1 MRQLNG
7 VDSLKEAIRIIP
19 IPGAPASL
27 SREAAA
33 IGLAFL
39 DMSLRQNHIR
49 RLTERLTLIEHR
61 AAVKTTEVDIRLS
74 LLDPGQREASALFQ
88 RLTSRS
94 TGIEMESVA
103 GRPSIWV
110 PITPISKQSVSP
122 IDVVD
127 ADGSKL
133 PRLTQFETSRLLA
146 SGLYRLLRGILHSIP
161 ESREDTALGQFLFQA
176 DESRWLVQ
184 EALLV
189 LLTERSQPTEPF
201 QQPLAPN
208 AVGGHGRQYR
218 ELAAQVLK
226 DHEALL
232 STYVQLLDVAVNNYL
247 LVVALDATKDD
258 HLLSYDSP
266 VHSWGPHPAGN
277 AGREP
282 SARRGQ
288 GVMNDSQ
295 DDVVRRI
302 KGAGAYFM
310 REVVPRWAR
319 TDYSTYRVEY
329 FAQVPSNL
337 RSYHVVAE
345 TEPGVHIQEM
355 SLVTN
360 ADEAEARDVVADLRV
375 FAGKLR
381 EENRMGTMIEPR
393 LLELELQSVLGR
405 LFELLRRRRWD
416 ADQAGAGMAEDQLE
430 NSTRLAWACI
440 SGEGVRDRTGQVSS
454 SLLGRNDV
462 TEEALDA
469 AAEEV
474 EDQVL
479 APMPGS

>member
-1 MRQLNG
+1 
-7 VDSLKEAIRIIP
+7 
-19 IPGAPASL
+19 
-27 SREAAA
+27 
-33 IGLAFL
+33 
-39 DMSLRQNHIR
+39 
-49 RLTERLTLIEHR
+49 
-61 AAVKTTEVDIRLS
+61 
-74 LLDPGQREASALFQ
+74 
-88 RLTSRS
+88 
-94 TGIEMESVA
+94 
-103 GRPSIWV
+103 
-110 PITPISKQSVSP
+110 
-122 IDVVD
+122 
-127 ADGSKL
+127 
-133 PRLTQFETSRLLA
+133 
-146 SGLYRLLRGILHSIP
+146 
-161 ESREDTALGQFLFQA
+161 
-176 DESRWLVQ
+176 
-184 EALLV
+184 
-189 LLTERSQPTEPF
+189 
-201 QQPLAPN
+201 
-208 AVGGHGRQYR
+208 
-218 ELAAQVLK
+218 
-226 DHEALL
+226 
-232 STYVQLLDVAVNNYL
+232 
-247 LVVALDATKDD
+247 
-258 HLLSYDSP
+258 
-266 VHSWGPHPAGN
+266 
-277 AGREP
+277 
-282 SARRGQ
+282 
-288 GVMNDSQ
+288 MNDSQ

-474 EDQVL
+474 EDQELASDFSLENDPASNRAHVYWRRKSPRPSVGGYTRIRCTLSLSDASGARPGSVL
-479 APMPGS
+479 AYVAAVVLTIYITGCFMTRSPWPYGGFGGSPPAPSELNADAVVAVLLLVPGFLYTRLDLPARHTIIGRLRVLSRQVAHICIAASVLLAAAVASGISGSVLLWLFAVSTLVPILAAVPLVRRPVNQRPEAGLPVAMPNWLRLPGHHQPTRPPNAEYHSSGSGL